1 MQMPVTQFEA
11 DSYEPTIN
19 QFDDLM
25 TLPASSS
32 ETLRP
37 GPVDCPDER
46 VSPSKALQRDAEKR
60 RKRETIIGANCL
72 SIIGLIEPGRTVRL
86 YRQIH

>member
-11 DSYEPTIN
+11 DSYEPTIIR
-19 QFDDLM
+19 FEDPM
-25 TLPASSS
+25 TLPSYSTPS
-32 ETLRP
+32 CSTKRTRP
-37 GPVDCPDER
+37 TE
-46 VSPSKALQRDAEKR
+46 RDASLKTMPIEADKR
-60 RKRETIIGANCL
+60 RKRESIIGANCL

>member
-11 DSYEPTIN
+11 DSYEPTIT

-25 TLPASSS
+25 TLPTSSTPTRPATTERPAGRETAPKASQS
-32 ETLRP
+32 
-37 GPVDCPDER
+37 
-46 VSPSKALQRDAEKR
+46 DAEKR
-60 RKRETIIGANCL
+60 RKRESIIGANCL